1 MLFMI
6 YVINTVPCTH
16 VISDLNREEII
27 EIFYETEL
35 QFIKDLG
42 YKNSL
47 KEKET
52 NYMSNGKDMIIHLIA
67 ALKKKT
73 YLNETPFPFS
83 ILS

>member
-1 MLFMI
+1 MI

-35 QFIKDLG
+35 QIIKDLG

-47 KEKET
+47 KKRKQTICQMER
-52 NYMSNGKDMIIHLIA
+52 I
-67 ALKKKT
+67 
-73 YLNETPFPFS
+73 
-83 ILS
+83 